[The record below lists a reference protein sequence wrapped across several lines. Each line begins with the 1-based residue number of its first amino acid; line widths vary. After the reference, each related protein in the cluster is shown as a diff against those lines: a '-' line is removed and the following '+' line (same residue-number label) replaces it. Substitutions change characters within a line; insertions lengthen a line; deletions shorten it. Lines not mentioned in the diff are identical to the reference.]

1 MTTLSVTGRAW
12 SAVAGDC
19 AGRSASF
26 RLPPMSSHANA
37 SQLPGP
43 VSSLAEAVP
52 AAVTEFARR
61 LRWLGVDVSVS
72 EVADALRAIR
82 TLTCLT
88 GNRLRGRLQVTLV
101 KRSADI
107 VTFQA
112 AFDLLFPA
120 FATRPQTAATGDG
133 SPGTRRR
140 GQARAGREPA
150 EPDLLARLVAL
161 LRGDPG
167 ASAGE
172 LAAEVIG
179 AYGRPGHRPGQ
190 PARSG
195 ITSTGS
201 CASST

>member
-26 RLPPMSSHANA
+26 RLPSMSSHANA

-72 EVADALRAIR
+72 EVADALRAISDADLLDR
-82 TLTCLT
+82 E
-88 GNRLRGRLQVTLV
+88 RLRGRLQVTLV

-120 FATRPQTAATGDG
+120 FATTTASGDDG
-133 SPGTRRR
+133 ADGY
-140 GQARAGREPA
+140 QARDDAARHGPDGEPA

-161 LRGDPG
+161 LRGGPG

-179 AYGRPGHRPGQ
+179 AYGGLGTGQ
-190 PARSG
+190 VAARSG